1 MKKGIKQTTAALT
14 IEPKEESL
22 DSDQTNEK
30 YTPPKINEA
39 KTTNPSVSTIG
50 RWLFWG
56 TTFVFTAAISA
67 TVGATVALVSPLS
80 TFIAPIADKTGLLP
94 ENVKGNE
101 GWQANLQY
109 RLSRPVHIL
118 VMGIDR
124 VPGATKTSKEIFE
137 GHSDTMLLLRF
148 DPGDNSV
155 KMLSI
160 PRDTKVN
167 IPGLGEKKINDANI
181 HGGSELAAQVVSET
195 LNGVSIDRYVR
206 VNTDAF
212 QEMVDLVGGIE
223 VDVPYRMSYEDK
235 TQKLKIDLQP
245 GWQTLNGEEAEQF
258 ARFRGDGYGDIGR
271 VQRQQILL
279 KALRQRLKQPAIL
292 PKLPKAI
299 RVMQQYVDTNLSME
313 EMLALV
319 SFGLNLDKEDINM
332 VMLPGRFSGEGE
344 YDVSYWILYPN
355 ERDRLVSQYFAQEPN
370 YTRETTRRFRQV
382 RIGIQNTTKDLE
394 LAERFAEYL
403 QENDFDNIFII
414 QDEAP
419 RTLKETTIINQRG
432 DIKAAQRL
440 RRYLDLGNL
449 KSESTGHIDSDI
461 TIQLGLDARKFLAEE
476 NLPSEEKEDL

>member
-1 MKKGIKQTTAALT
+1 MKKGIKQTTVALA
-14 IEPKEESL
+14 IEPEQASL
-22 DSDQTNEK
+22 DAGKTSKTSASK
-30 YTPPKINEA
+30 ATA
-39 KTTNPSVSTIG
+39 KTKQSKQSTSKISK
-50 RWLFWG
+50 WLFWS
-56 TTFVFTAAISA
+56 TTFVLTATISA

-80 TFIAPIADKTGLLP
+80 TFIAPIAQKTGLLP
-94 ENVKGNE
+94 EKAKGGDE

-109 RLSRPVHIL
+109 RLSRPVNIL

-124 VPGATKTSKEIFE
+124 VPGAAKTSKEIFE

-148 DPGDNSV
+148 DPSDNSV

-160 PRDTKVN
+160 PRDTRVN
-167 IPGLGEKKINDANI
+167 IPGLGEGKINDANI
-181 HGGSELAAQVVSET
+181 QGGAELAAKVVSET
-195 LNGVSIDRYVR
+195 LNDVSIDRYIR

-223 VDVPYRMSYEDK
+223 VDVPYAMDYEDK

-245 GWQTLNGEEAEQF
+245 GWQTLNGKEAEQF

-299 RVMQQYVDTNLSME
+299 RVMQQYVDTNISTE

-319 SFGLNLDKEDINM
+319 SFGLNLNKEDINM
-332 VMLPGRFSGEGE
+332 VMLPGRFSSEGE

-355 ERDRLVSQYFAQEPN
+355 ERDRLVSQYFNQEADYVN
-370 YTRETTRRFRQV
+370 ETTKSFREL
-382 RIGIQNTTKDLE
+382 RIGIQNTTRDPE

-403 QENDFDNIFII
+403 REKNFDNIFVIE
-414 QDEAP
+414 DVAP
-419 RTLKETTIINQRG
+419 RMLKETTIIPQRG
-432 DIKAAQRL
+432 DLTGAKRL
-440 RRYLDLGNL
+440 RKVLSLGTVR
-449 KSESTGHIDSDI
+449 SESTGHIDSDL
-461 TIQLGLDARKFLAEE
+461 TIQLGRDAKQILAED
-476 NLPSEEKEDL
+476 NSPSEVKED